1 MISKCTKAEIPAPE
15 FVIESLIEE
24 KGVKGKMITT
34 LEKVRRLE
42 QYIAAD
48 SAAVDPVIHMAID
61 KLMERET
68 TRLLKLKAHLADQLQ
83 EFEKKYAMNS
93 SNFCTRFESGEM
105 GDDMDY
111 IEWAATVEMLKN
123 AERRLLLLKTESDS

>member
-1 MISKCTKAEIPAPE
+1 MEGE
-15 FVIESLIEE
+15 
-24 KGVKGKMITT
+24 MMTT

-48 SAAVDPVIHMAID
+48 SSAVDPVIYMAID
-61 KLMERET
+61 KLMQREI
-68 TRLLKLKAHLADQLQ
+68 TRLLKLKARLADQLQ
-83 EFEKKYAMNS
+83 KFEKKYAMNS
-93 SNFCTRFESGEM
+93 SDFCARYESGEI

>member
-1 MISKCTKAEIPAPE
+1 M
-15 FVIESLIEE
+15 
-24 KGVKGKMITT
+24 MTT

-48 SAAVDPVIHMAID
+48 SSAVDPVIYMAID
-61 KLMERET
+61 KLMQREI
-68 TRLLKLKAHLADQLQ
+68 TRLLELKAHLADQL
-83 EFEKKYAMNS
+83 EKFEKKYAMNS
-93 SNFCTRFESGEM
+93 SGFCARYEGGEM

-123 AERRLLLLKTESDS
+123 AERRLLLLKTASDS